1 MWLHSRGKKVFCKV
15 QTLCSPSLNFS
26 LHYDLIIFL
35 THPLPA
41 DSMKH
46 IIRVNLVGLPS
57 ESEHAFL
64 PITAV
69 DSKYSHS
76 VSPRDFWDSIYP
88 VTRRECGKLSL
99 GHSAMSW
106 LQRCTTQQCI
116 RSECA
121 RNPTYSNTTLIQ
133 TNGGFGTEMV
143 MNHTFLNR
151 EGCYTQC
158 SVCREITGTLINRR
172 LSRRDESRGLH
183 VEK

>member
-1 MWLHSRGKKVFCKV
+1 MTQTSIYNGNRGKQTPLPLSLVRIIHFSQFKNVASKQGEKVFCKAP
-15 QTLCSPSLNFS
+15 TLCSPSLNFS

-46 IIRVNLVGLPS
+46 IIRVNLVRLHS

-76 VSPRDFWDSIYP
+76 VSPRDFWDSVYP
-88 VTRRECGKLSL
+88 VTGRECGKLSL
-99 GHSAMSW
+99 GHSAMVW
-106 LQRCTTQQCI
+106 LQRWTTQQCI

-133 TNGGFGTEMV
+133 TNGVLE
-143 MNHTFLNR
+143 
-151 EGCYTQC
+151 QK
-158 SVCREITGTLINRR
+158 S
-172 LSRRDESRGLH
+172 
-183 VEK
+183 